1 MQQEIIDVLLKKA
14 KGYTYDEQQD
24 EYTVREDGEMVL
36 IRRKIAKKYSLPD
49 SGALRMYL
57 DICGEREIETYTDEE
72 LLNARE
78 SLRKELFEYM
88 KEEYNKNLSKKEEQ
102 EENSDSIPVLSSDN
116 NAVCNQA
123 AALSVDSTPCN
134 AFDTPFTVG
143 NVPCD
148 VTDTS
153 FADNSPAAPSDAP
166 CDAPDI
172 QPNDSKSCDTHAD
185 PSEKGVSC
193 KNAGYEEA
201 NGKNISKN
209 VFSNDSRYEVTDATL
224 TVGTKAIRAPTVIYA
239 SG

>member
-1 MQQEIIDVLLKKA
+1 MQQEIIDILLKKA

-88 KEEYNKNLSKKEEQ
+88 KEEYNKNLSKKEE

-116 NAVCNQA
+116 NAVNQA
-123 AALSVDSTPCN
+123 AASSADN
-134 AFDTPFTVG
+134 AR
-143 NVPCD
+143 CD
-148 VTDTS
+148 APDIS
-153 FADNSPAAPSDAP
+153 FAGNAS

-172 QPNDSKSCDTHAD
+172 QPNDRESCDTYASASKND
-185 PSEKGVSC
+185 VSC
-193 KNAGYEEA
+193 KNEERSKA
-201 NGKNISKN
+201 VNYSSLSPFAHATFCATRSSVCTDNKISTEIPMYSQ
-209 VFSNDSRYEVTDATL
+209 VRGSPL
-224 TVGTKAIRAPTVIYA
+224 I
-239 SG
+239 